1 MPAPVS
7 PTLAPGVGG
16 ARAAVFADPPATTA
30 HVAAQ
35 DPTAANPLD
44 AWRQVLDH
52 LGEERPDLVAFLK
65 HSVPLAILP
74 DAFTLGYEVG
84 NVLEA
89 QMRSAECLE
98 ALGSAAL
105 SCLGR
110 RPKIVFQ
117 PIAAGRET
125 LAEADRRAKEQRKRA
140 AVHRAEQHP
149 SVREA
154 AEILGARVKR
164 IEIGEN

>member
-1 MPAPVS
+1 M
-7 PTLAPGVGG
+7 
-16 ARAAVFADPPATTA
+16 
-30 HVAAQ
+30 
-35 DPTAANPLD
+35 LD
-44 AWRQVLDH
+44 AWRRVLDH
-52 LGEERPDLVAFLK
+52 LDRDRPDLVAFLK
-65 HSVPLAILP
+65 HSVPIAVRS

-89 QMRSAECLE
+89 SMRSAECLE

-105 SCLGR
+105 ACLGN
-110 RPKIVFQ
+110 RPRISFEPV
-117 PIAAGRET
+117 AAGRET
-125 LAEADRRAKEQRKRA
+125 LAEADKRAREQRKRA

-164 IEIGEN
+164 IEIGES